1 MFEKLNQTW
10 DLEVFFPGG
19 SESPQLEVFLQA
31 LEKDIAALS
40 ERVTADR
47 PGVAAGG
54 AGVATGGPGGLG
66 GTTCGPAGV
75 AGWAVL
81 LDTVQDVSDRAR
93 HASAFVSCLT
103 SQNVHDK
110 HARIVESRVRQIS
123 ASLASVMTMVDKHIL
138 DVPEDE
144 WRQLLEADAL
154 RPLAFNLQE
163 RRTRAK
169 EHMGPELETL
179 ANSLSVDGYAGWGDL
194 YNLVTGRL
202 TIAAE
207 KDGKPLVL
215 SAGQAQNRLS
225 DPDPAFRAHLMSRW
239 EDAWAGAADLCA
251 LALNRL
257 SGFRLAL
264 YKQRCWDSFLKEP
277 LEMNRM
283 SRETLDVMWETI
295 TRNKDRVAAYLQRKK
310 RVLGLDKF
318 GWQDVDAP
326 VGKSRAAMTYDQAAG
341 FIVEQFGKFNP
352 AMADFAE
359 NAFKHRWIEA
369 EDRPGKRMGG
379 FCTSLPVQKQ
389 SRIFVTFSGTLGN
402 TSTVAHE
409 LGHGYHQSLIFEL
422 PSLAQRYAMNVA
434 ETASTFAEMIVADA
448 AVKQAKGDERL
459 LLLDDKLA
467 RAAAMLMN
475 IHARFLFET
484 RFYEARK
491 KGVLSVERLNDLMV
505 AAQKEAYVGALDLY
519 HPHFWASKLHFYSTG
534 TPFYNFPYTFGYL
547 FSAGVYGRAM
557 REGAGFRAKYADLL
571 RDTGRMRVEDLARR
585 HLGADLTK
593 PEFWQSAIDS
603 VLAELPE
610 FMDLT
615 E

>member
-1 MFEKLNQTW
+1 VFEKLNQAW
-10 DLEVFFPGG
+10 DLEAFFPGG
-19 SESPQLEVFLQA
+19 SESPQFDAFLQA
-31 LEKDIAALS
+31 LEKDVAALS
-40 ERVTADR
+40 ERVTA
-47 PGVAAGG
+47 GS
-54 AGVATGGPGGLG
+54 PGGDRSREAE
-66 GTTCGPAGV
+66 TAPDAAAV
-75 AGWAVL
+75 AGWSSL
-81 LDTVQDVSDRAR
+81 LDAVQDVSDRAR

-110 HARIVESRVRQIS
+110 HARVVESRVRQIT
-123 ASLASVMTMVDKHIL
+123 ASLASVMTLVDKHIL

-144 WRQLLEADAL
+144 WRQLLESEAL

-179 ANSLSVDGYAGWGDL
+179 ANALSVDGYAGWGDL
-194 YNLVTGRL
+194 YNLVAGRL
-202 TIAAE
+202 TITAE
-207 KDGKPLVL
+207 KSGKQLVL
-215 SAGQAQNRLS
+215 SGGQAQNRLS

-239 EDAWAGAADLCA
+239 EEAWAGAAELCA

-264 YKQRCWDSFLKEP
+264 YKQRCWDSYLKEP

-283 SRETLDVMWETI
+283 SRETLDAMWDGI
-295 TRNKDRVAAYLQRKK
+295 TRNKDRVVAYLQRKK

-326 VGKSRAAMTYDQAAG
+326 VGKAQATMAYEQAAG

-359 NAFKHRWIEA
+359 HAFKHRWIES

-379 FCTSLPVQKQ
+379 FCTSFPVLKQ

-402 TSTVAHE
+402 TSTIAHE
-409 LGHGYHQSLIFEL
+409 LGHGYHQSLMFEM
-422 PSLAQRYAMNVA
+422 PPLAQRYAMNVA

-467 RAAAMLMN
+467 RATAMLMN
-475 IHARFLFET
+475 IHARFLFES

-505 AAQKEAYVGALDLY
+505 SAQKEAYAGALDLY
-519 HPHFWASKLHFYSTG
+519 HPHFWASKLHFYLTG

-547 FSAGVYGRAM
+547 FSAGVYARAI
-557 REGAGFRAKYADLL
+557 REGPAFREKYADLL

-585 HLGADLTK
+585 HLDVDLTK